1 MSWQVLI
8 WNIFVWSF
16 IGMFILFKDASMWW
30 LLLAAFFTT
39 SQKATEL
46 YNKLNEED
54 EYELDANTRKKLM
67 AIVEEGEKKLK
78 VGEYRRERL

>member
-16 IGMFILFKDASMWW
+16 VGMFIFFKDASMWW
-30 LLLAAFFTT
+30 LILAAVFTS

-46 YNKLNEED
+46 YNKINEED
-54 EYELDANTRKKLM
+54 EYELDPASRKKLM
-67 AIVEEGEKKLK
+67 GIVENAEKKIGKL
-78 VGEYRRERL
+78 

>member
-1 MSWQVLI
+1 
-8 WNIFVWSF
+8 
-16 IGMFILFKDASMWW
+16 MWW

>member
-16 IGMFILFKDASMWW
+16 IGMFILFKGASMWW